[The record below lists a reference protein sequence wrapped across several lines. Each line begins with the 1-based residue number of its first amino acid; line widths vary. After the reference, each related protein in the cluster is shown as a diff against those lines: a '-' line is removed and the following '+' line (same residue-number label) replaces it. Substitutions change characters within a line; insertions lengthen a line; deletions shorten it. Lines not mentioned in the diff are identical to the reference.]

1 MNYSEISKL
10 IEEKNEK
17 CKQFQIETRKL
28 HNEINILRDQQ
39 VAIENSLLID
49 FLGTENKIEIKGFVH
64 FSGIQINLKKTPEID
79 VPKSR
84 FSPTLNID
92 KVLCNKV
99 WTSNFNNGDEI
110 EVIKKNKA
118 SVVIRCTK
126 KMIDNKAYNP
136 QSEFRIPFGDFK
148 SFILRDSERAKRFKN
163 WIKRTQSLDSLLS

>member
-1 MNYSEISKL
+1 MDYSQIANL
-10 IEEKNEK
+10 IEEKS
-17 CKQFQIETRKL
+17 KQCNSLTLQARKL
-28 HNEINILRDQQ
+28 QNEIQQLRQQ
-39 VAIENSLLID
+39 QTNIENSLLLD

-64 FSGIQINLKKTPEID
+64 FSGIQINLKNTPEID

-84 FSPTLNID
+84 FSPVGT
-92 KVLCNKV
+92 NKV

-126 KMIDNKAYNP
+126 KMIDNQIYNP
-136 QSEFRIPFGDFK
+136 QSEFRIPFEDFK
-148 SFILRDSERAKRFKN
+148 SFILRSSERATRFKN

>member
-1 MNYSEISKL
+1 MNYSEIANL
-10 IEEKNEK
+10 ISEKAEQ
-17 CKQFQIETRKL
+17 CKEFTIKARKL
-28 HNEINILRDQQ
+28 QNEMHELRQQ
-39 VAIENSLLID
+39 QISIENSLLID

-64 FSGIQINLKKTPEID
+64 FSGIQINLKNTPEID

-84 FSPTLNID
+84 FSPAGT
-92 KVLCNKV
+92 NKV

-126 KMIDNKAYNP
+126 KMIDNQIYNP
-136 QSEFRIPFGDFK
+136 QSEFRIPFEDFK
-148 SFILRDSERAKRFKN
+148 SFILRSSERATRFKN